1 MTGTLERRC
10 LEEPLNE
17 LPVREAVI
25 HSQDMELGLCN
36 RHRHCRRNSY
46 VFVCDEGEGGCYE
59 EKASLVEER
68 QVVCVLGMRWLLPLL
83 F

>member
-1 MTGTLERRC
+1 
-10 LEEPLNE
+10 
-17 LPVREAVI
+17 
-25 HSQDMELGLCN
+25 MELGLCN
-36 RHRHCRRNSY
+36 HQRHCRRNSC
-46 VFVCDEGEGGCYE
+46 VFVCDEGGGGCYE